1 MNFCVK
7 SIHFGIQVESRSQR
21 GARSVN
27 ITLQNIVQIRFF
39 GLIVC
44 LVGSYRLSNESKTK
58 HHVIF
63 FRYNNDNND
72 IIIL

>member
-1 MNFCVK
+1 M
-7 SIHFGIQVESRSQR
+7 
-21 GARSVN
+21 N
-27 ITLQNIVQIRFF
+27 ITLQNIVQTRFF

-72 IIIL
+72 IIISLLS